1 MKISENTLGIIFVLP
16 FIFFFIFFV
25 ISPLIEEISLSFY
38 EAKIGTEHKFIGI
51 KNFITLASSLD
62 YNRALLN
69 TALYVGIAVNIKLVL
84 ALLIANYLNK
94 DFKGRTIVEIL
105 FLLPWAIPTVSALL
119 NFRWILDTDMGII
132 NQILSE
138 IGLSKVKWLSQY
150 ETAMFSIIMFHIW
163 KWLPFWTVIFL
174 GGVKSIPRELYE
186 ACSIDGGGVWK
197 TFRYITLPLIKPL
210 YIICVLL
217 STIWTMGDFNT
228 VYVLT
233 GGGPAQTTNVLATL
247 AYRYA
252 FFVGDFGMASSIIT
266 FILPIVIILLLLLF
280 RMIR

>member
-62 YNRALLN
+62 YGRALLN
-69 TALYVGIAVNIKLVL
+69 TALFVGIAVNIKLVL

>member
-1 MKISENTLGIIFVLP
+1 MKISENTLGILFVLP
-16 FIFFFIFFV
+16 FILLFIFFV
-25 ISPLIEEISLSFY
+25 IGPLLEEISLSFY

-51 KNFITLASSLD
+51 KNFVILSSSSD
-62 YNRALLN
+62 YHRALLN
-69 TALYVGIAVNIKLVL
+69 TTLYVGIAVNIKLIL

-94 DFKGRTIVEIL
+94 EFKGRAMVEIL

-132 NQILSE
+132 NQILST
-138 IGLSKVKWLSQY
+138 IGLSKVRWLSQY
-150 ETAMFSIIMFHIW
+150 DTAMLSIIVFHIW

-174 GGVKSIPRELYE
+174 GGIKSIPRELYE

-197 TFRYITLPLIKPL
+197 TFRFITLPLIKPL
-210 YIICVLL
+210 YVICVLL
-217 STIWTMGDFNT
+217 STIWTIGDFNT

-252 FFVGDFGMASSIIT
+252 FFVGDFGIASAIIT
-266 FILPIVIILLLLLF
+266 FILPIVLILLLLLF
-280 RMIR
+280 RMIK

>member
-62 YNRALLN
+62 YNRALIN
-69 TALYVGIAVNIKLVL
+69 TALYVGIAVNIKLAL

-174 GGVKSIPRELYE
+174 GGIKSIPRELYE
-186 ACSIDGGGVWK
+186 ACSIDGGDIWK
-197 TFRYITLPLIKPL
+197 TFRFITLPLIKPL
-210 YIICVLL
+210 YIICILL

-266 FILPIVIILLLLLF
+266 FILPIVLILLLLLF
-280 RMIR
+280 RMIK

>member
-1 MKISENTLGIIFVLP
+1 MKISENTLGILFVLP
-16 FIFFFIFFV
+16 FILLFIFFV
-25 ISPLIEEISLSFY
+25 IGPLLEEISLSFY

-51 KNFITLASSLD
+51 KNFVILSSSSD
-62 YNRALLN
+62 YHRALLN
-69 TALYVGIAVNIKLVL
+69 TTLYVGIAVNIKLIL

-94 DFKGRTIVEIL
+94 EFKGRAMVEIL

-132 NQILSE
+132 NQILST
-138 IGLSKVKWLSQY
+138 ISLSKVRWLSQY
-150 ETAMFSIIMFHIW
+150 DTAMLSIIVFHIW

-174 GGVKSIPRELYE
+174 GGIKSIPRELYE

-197 TFRYITLPLIKPL
+197 TFRFITLPLIKPL
-210 YIICVLL
+210 YVICVLL
-217 STIWTMGDFNT
+217 STIWTIGDFNT

-252 FFVGDFGMASSIIT
+252 FFVGDFGIASAIIT
-266 FILPIVIILLLLLF
+266 FILPIVLILLLLLF
-280 RMIR
+280 RMIK

>member
-38 EAKIGTEHKFIGI
+38 EAKIGTEHKFIGV
-51 KNFITLASSLD
+51 KNFVTLISSLD
-62 YNRALLN
+62 YHRALLN

-174 GGVKSIPRELYE
+174 GGIKSIPRELYE
-186 ACSIDGGGVWK
+186 ACSIDGGGIWK

>member
-25 ISPLIEEISLSFY
+25 VSPLIEEISLSFY

-51 KNFITLASSLD
+51 KNFVTLISSLD
-62 YNRALLN
+62 YHRALLN

-174 GGVKSIPRELYE
+174 GGIKSIPRELYE

>member
-25 ISPLIEEISLSFY
+25 VSPLIEEISLSFY

-51 KNFITLASSLD
+51 KNFVTLISSLD
-62 YNRALLN
+62 YHRALLN

-174 GGVKSIPRELYE
+174 GGIKSIPRELYE
-186 ACSIDGGGVWK
+186 ACSIDGGGIWK

>member
-1 MKISENTLGIIFVLP
+1 MKISENTLGILFVLP
-16 FIFFFIFFV
+16 FILLFIFFV
-25 ISPLIEEISLSFY
+25 IGPLLEEISLSFY

-51 KNFITLASSLD
+51 KNFVILSSSSD
-62 YNRALLN
+62 YHRALLN
-69 TALYVGIAVNIKLVL
+69 TTLYVGIAVNIKLIL

-94 DFKGRTIVEIL
+94 EFKGRAMVEIL

-132 NQILSE
+132 NQILST
-138 IGLSKVKWLSQY
+138 ISLSKVRWLSQY
-150 ETAMFSIIMFHIW
+150 DTAMLSIIVFHIW

-174 GGVKSIPRELYE
+174 GGIKSIPRELYE
-186 ACSIDGGGVWK
+186 ACSIDGGGIWK
-197 TFRYITLPLIKPL
+197 TFRFITLPLIKPL
-210 YIICVLL
+210 YVICVLL
-217 STIWTMGDFNT
+217 STIWTIGDFNT

-252 FFVGDFGMASSIIT
+252 FFVGDFGIASAIIT
-266 FILPIVIILLLLLF
+266 FILPIVLILLLLLF
-280 RMIR
+280 RMIK

>member
-69 TALYVGIAVNIKLVL
+69 TALFVGIAVNIKLVL

-94 DFKGRTIVEIL
+94 DFKGRTIIEIL

-186 ACSIDGGGVWK
+186 ACSIDGGDIWK
-197 TFRYITLPLIKPL
+197 TFRFITLPLIKPL

-217 STIWTMGDFNT
+217 STIWTIGDFNT

>member
-51 KNFITLASSLD
+51 KNFVTLASSLD
-62 YNRALLN
+62 YDRALLN
-69 TALYVGIAVNIKLVL
+69 TALFVGIAVNIKLVL

-186 ACSIDGGGVWK
+186 ACSIDGGGIWK

>member
-51 KNFITLASSLD
+51 KNFVTLISSLD
-62 YNRALLN
+62 YHRALLN

-174 GGVKSIPRELYE
+174 GGIKSIPRELYE
-186 ACSIDGGGVWK
+186 ACSIDGGGIWK